1 MYKHFF
7 KPLFDFILSCL
18 GIIILSPFFLIFTP
32 IVAIA
37 MRGNPFF
44 VQKRPGKNGK
54 IFKLIKYRTMTNA
67 KDKDGNLLPDEK
79 RMTGFGK
86 KLRSLSIDELPEL
99 FNILLGQMSIVGPRP
114 QLVKDMVFFDD
125 SVILR
130 QSVRPGLTGSAQVN
144 GRNNILW
151 EERFAFD
158 IEYVNSVKFATD
170 IKIIFKTVGKVL
182 KSEDIATEG
191 METSEDYGDYLLR
204 KGDITENEYNEKVGF
219 SKEIISNKK
228 SRKEYYKTIV
238 LKIKNIKSAQKS
250 NDNEIKK
257 TEVTTIS
264 ENNNE

>member
-1 MYKHFF
+1 MYKSFF
-7 KPLFDFILSCL
+7 KPLFDFILSFL

-37 MRGNPFF
+37 MKGNPFF

-99 FNILLGQMSIVGPRP
+99 FNIFLGQMSIVGPRP

-158 IEYVNSVKFATD
+158 IEYVNSVKFLTD

-182 KSEDIATEG
+182 KSEDVSTEG

-219 SKEIISNKK
+219 SKEIILNKK
-228 SRKEYYKTIV
+228 TRSEYCKSV
-238 LKIKNIKSAQKS
+238 ALKIKNLKAVQKVKIKQ
-250 NDNEIKK
+250 NKK
-257 TEVTTIS
+257 IEDTKMS

>member
-1 MYKHFF
+1 MYKSFF
-7 KPLFDFILSCL
+7 KPLFDFILSFL

-37 MRGNPFF
+37 MKGNPFF

-99 FNILLGQMSIVGPRP
+99 FNIFLGQMSIVGPRP

-158 IEYVNSVKFATD
+158 IEYVNSVKFLTD
-170 IKIIFKTVGKVL
+170 IDF
-182 KSEDIATEG
+182 
-191 METSEDYGDYLLR
+191 
-204 KGDITENEYNEKVGF
+204 
-219 SKEIISNKK
+219 
-228 SRKEYYKTIV
+228 TIYER
-238 LKIKNIKSAQKS
+238 L
-250 NDNEIKK
+250 DE
-257 TEVTTIS
+257 
-264 ENNNE
+264 